1 MEYKTSFLSLK
12 FENLELN
19 KVYQSE
25 TMDTYSQ
32 QKSHA
37 GSNLLKYVQ
46 VKLET
51 RNILNFLFNN
61 NNNNVNMKK
70 FNSMT
75 FHEIIKNALHHK
87 N

>member
-1 MEYKTSFLSLK
+1 
-12 FENLELN
+12 
-19 KVYQSE
+19 
-25 TMDTYSQ
+25 MDTYSQ

-75 FHEIIKNALHHK
+75 FHEIIKNAYIIKIKIILKTMPCKHVF
-87 N
+87 NR